1 MVEEWEKERMPR
13 GVANLEAGKALGEIK
28 VKAPE
33 TKKLRPWKPRLS
45 LKELVEKSD
54 DPHLTIYK
62 RLLKAWPNI
71 SNARFSEIVREVDRD
86 RLEKVLYLHEKT
98 GQIFEEFLASDL
110 SIEET
115 RILDAIYRYYHL
127 LERAEKEG
135 ILDLIKKCNPLDHR
149 VTIDGHKFKAKLYA
163 ILDSKPVKL
172 DYYPDQFNR
181 PQIGLPYTSWPCFN
195 DFKLKAKQEAE
206 RIAQNILTGQIDP
219 IEIDQ
224 LNEIYQKILSLERDF
239 LRLNI
244 SMFIQFPVKYSA
256 KKGLL
261 GGHIY
266 LNRIRY
272 PCGLCGKGHDLW
284 LIAEV
289 K

>member
-1 MVEEWEKERMPR
+1 MAEDQKRPE
-13 GVANLEAGKALGEIK
+13 GIISFEAGKAIRLGE
-28 VKAPE
+28 VESPE
-33 TKKLRPWKPRLS
+33 TRKLRPWRPKMP

-54 DPHLTIYK
+54 DPRLMIYK
-62 RLLKAWPNI
+62 RLLKVWPNI
-71 SNARFSEIVREVDRD
+71 SNARFSEIVQEVDRD

-98 GQIFEEFLASDL
+98 GRIFEEFLASDL

-115 RILDAIYRYYHL
+115 RILDAVYRYYHL

-135 ILDLIKKCNPLDHR
+135 ILDLIKKCNSLDHR

-172 DYYPDQFNR
+172 DYYPDEFGK
-181 PQIGLPYTSWPCFN
+181 PVIGLPYTSWPCFN

>member
-1 MVEEWEKERMPR
+1 MVEDQKRP
-13 GVANLEAGKALGEIK
+13 GGLISFEAGKAIEIGDLE
-28 VKAPE
+28 APE
-33 TKKLRPWKPRLS
+33 IRKLRPWRPKKS
-45 LKELVEKSD
+45 LKELIMESSD
-54 DPHLTIYK
+54 PRLEIYRK
-62 RLLKAWPNI
+62 LIRAWPQI
-71 SNARFSEIVREVDRD
+71 SNSKFSEIMKGVDRD
-86 RLEKVLYLHEKT
+86 RLEKILYIWERCRKLFT
-98 GQIFEEFLASDL
+98 EFLESDL
-110 SIEET
+110 TYEQ
-115 RILDAIYRYYHL
+115 RMILDGVHRYYHL
-127 LERAEKEG
+127 LERAGKEG
-135 ILDLIKKCNPLDHR
+135 IFDLIKKCNPLDHR

-172 DYYPDQFNR
+172 DYYPDEFGK
-181 PQIGLPYTSWPCFN
+181 PVIGLPYTSWPCFN

-224 LNEIYQKILSLERDF
+224 LNEMYQKILSLERDF